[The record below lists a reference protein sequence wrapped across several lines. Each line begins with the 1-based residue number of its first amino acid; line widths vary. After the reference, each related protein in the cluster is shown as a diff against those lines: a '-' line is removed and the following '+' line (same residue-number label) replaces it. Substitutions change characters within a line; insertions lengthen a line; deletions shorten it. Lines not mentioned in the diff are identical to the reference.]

1 MQRRSLCLL
10 AAGAALAAAPPLA
23 LPALA
28 QQAFPSRPIRLVV
41 PFAAG
46 GAADVVSRI
55 TAQAL
60 SEQLGQA
67 VLVDNRGGSGGV
79 LGSEVALAA
88 PADGYTIVFHTMSS
102 AVINAGLYRN
112 LPFDM
117 RSSFQPISLVGL
129 VPNVVLVNARL
140 PAANLAELVAL
151 LRANPGKY
159 NYASS
164 GNGTI
169 THLSAH
175 LLLSKI
181 GAQATHVPYR
191 GSGPALQDLAAGT
204 ADLMVDT
211 LAGVIGLVRG
221 GQIRALAVTTRERSP
236 ALPEVPTAAEAGLPG
251 YETYNWHALFATRNT
266 PAPLVARLEQAA
278 MAALRLPAVRQR
290 LEQVGVAPD
299 GGSAEALGR
308 FWDAQLALWIPI
320 IQASGARAD

>member
-1 MQRRSLCLL
+1 MRRSFLGLL
-10 AAGAALAAAPPLA
+10 AAGATLA
-23 LPALA
+23 LPVARPALA
-28 QQAFPSRPIRLVV
+28 QAAYPSRPVRMVV

-46 GAADVVSRI
+46 GAADVVARI

-60 SEQLGQA
+60 SEQLGQP
-67 VLVDNRGGSGGV
+67 VTVDNRGGSGGV

-112 LPFDM
+112 LPFDL
-117 RSSFQPISLVGL
+117 RRAFRPISLIGL

-140 PAANLAELVAL
+140 PAGNLQELIAL

-159 NYASS
+159 SYASS

-175 LLLSKI
+175 LLLSLI
-181 GAQATHVPYR
+181 GAQAVHVPYR

-204 ADLMVDT
+204 ADMMVDT
-211 LAGVIGLVRG
+211 LAGVLGLVRG
-221 GQIRALAVTTRERSP
+221 GQIRALAMTTRERSP

-251 YETYNWHALFATRNT
+251 YETYNWHALFATQNT
-266 PAPLVARLEQAA
+266 PAPIVARLEQAA
-278 MAALRLPAVRQR
+278 MAALRLPGTRQR
-290 LEQVGVAPD
+290 LEQVGVAPA

-320 IQASGARAD
+320 IQASGARAE